1 MGQYLID
8 SNVISSYF
16 AEIFKEKSTR
26 FVADVI
32 DQRPNLSVITEIEAL
47 SWINLDKS
55 KEAILQAFIQD
66 AKILYIT
73 PNIVKEGVSLRR
85 SKKIKTPDA
94 IIAATAIV
102 HNMTLITSDNDFKH
116 IPGLQVID
124 PHNLYDYKNSQNWH
138 LRSSSVPEKGSK

>member
-47 SWINLDKS
+47 SWINLDK
-55 KEAILQAFIQD
+55 KQ
-66 AKILYIT
+66 
-73 PNIVKEGVSLRR
+73 R
-85 SKKIKTPDA
+85 SHT
-94 IIAATAIV
+94 
-102 HNMTLITSDNDFKH
+102 TS
-116 IPGLQVID
+116 IYTG
-124 PHNLYDYKNSQNWH
+124 
-138 LRSSSVPEKGSK
+138 R